1 MNAAVKALRGLD
13 GVYGGVFIIDEVNG
27 YAEIAGDHNVKE
39 FLFEVSSHVIKR
51 WKEMSDNKKME
62 EKKPE
67 GAKWFL
73 PFLPV
78 GGIDKMTLVS
88 ITLYWSPVMRT
99 VCADRGRNLGYG
111 NKR

>member
-27 YAEIAGDHNVKE
+27 YAEIAGEQNVKE

-62 EKKPE
+62 EKKTRRSE
-67 GAKWFL
+67 MVFTFFA
-73 PFLPV
+73 
-78 GGIDKMTLVS
+78 
-88 ITLYWSPVMRT
+88 
-99 VCADRGRNLGYG
+99 GRWY
-111 NKR
+111 